1 MESEAIAAF
10 RRLFVPP
17 GKRHGAQDGAG
28 WRTVH
33 EPVSDDDLRAHLQG
47 GPVIGV
53 TPAHRRGAAWAAGF
67 IALEVDIATGDLCR
81 RDLVA
86 AREQVLGFDGH
97 RAWAA
102 VRAASEDLGIPA
114 AYWTG
119 AYSGRRS
126 LHLWL
131 LPEDLLP
138 LVDAHAI
145 ARALVAGA
153 AERGVPVCTACPTSP
168 DGWGMLFRLP
178 WGRHPQGAQ
187 GHLVDLGLWELNARP
202 PYPTD
207 AQALGIIANR
217 RVPHENLQVA
227 ADIARARRPPAVSLG
242 GAPPEDTPK
251 VHLPDTDLRIT
262 RPCIAG
268 LIQRGVPENHRHEVA
283 LLLRSELK
291 AAGFTVEEAL
301 PVVARYARACDPPW
315 DLAEAEYDLSHNWAT
330 TDPAKRHVCPG
341 AHGSRLTRYLH
352 ERECVGGAR
361 CAAHR
366 LGLFTCLWGPH
377 LSGNAKALYAALC
390 TLEVGFARR
399 PGDEVHTTVA
409 QLRDTAHL
417 VEYAFKAARRELED
431 AGLVTHRRLSKGR
444 GHGVH
449 SVYRRA
455 IPMPL
460 PEAGFHWEAAAQGSV
475 NGARSRRV

>member
-17 GKRHGAQDGAG
+17 AKRHGAQDGAG

-53 TPAHRRGAAWAAGF
+53 SPAYRRGAAWEAGF
-67 IALEVDIATGDLCR
+67 IALEADIATDDLCR
-81 RDLVA
+81 RDLLA
-86 AREQVLGFDGH
+86 AHEQVLGFDGH

-102 VRAASEDLGIPA
+102 VRAASEDLGIPG

-131 LPEDLLP
+131 LPEDPLP
-138 LVDAHAI
+138 LGDTHAI
-145 ARALVAGA
+145 ARSLVAGA
-153 AERGVPVCTACPTSP
+153 AERGVHVCTACPTSP
-168 DGWGMLFRLP
+168 DDWGMLFRLP
-178 WGRHPQGAQ
+178 WGRHPQGTQ

-207 AQALGIIANR
+207 AQALGIIASR
-217 RVPHENLQVA
+217 RVPHENLQGA
-227 ADIARARRPPAVSLG
+227 ADIARARRSPVSLG
-242 GAPPEDTPK
+242 GVPPEDTPK

-301 PVVARYARACDPPW
+301 PVVARYARACTPPW
-315 DLAEAEYDLSHNWAT
+315 EPREAEYDLRHNWAD
-330 TDPAKRHVCPG
+330 TDIAKRHVCPG

-352 ERECVGGAR
+352 DRECVGGAR

-366 LGLFTCLWGPH
+366 LGPFTYLWGPH

-390 TLEVGFARR
+390 ALEVGFSRR